1 MKKLHSI
8 FQLNSPLG
16 GTLYNVLYGEAPPEK
31 GTFFRLYVYERI
43 GISLAKVYE
52 RIEKSDISVC
62 KKDQRS

>member
-1 MKKLHSI
+1 M
-8 FQLNSPLG
+8 G
-16 GTLYNVLYGEAPPEK
+16 GTLYNVLYGEAPPKK

-62 KKDQRS
+62 KKAQRS